1 MRCMYVCVCVVYMVL
16 CMCYEGAGGLPWCW
30 LACKM
35 APVERGG
42 WPIST
47 AEMSLSA
54 HWELS
59 QSVTDTRHGS
69 CNISSGFGSGI
80 QSTNVTDQAST

>member
-1 MRCMYVCVCVVYMVL
+1 MRCMCVCVCVVYMVL
-16 CMCYEGAGGLPWCW
+16 CMCYEVAGGPPWCW
-30 LACKM
+30 LACKRAPVDPWCWLACKR

-59 QSVTDTRHGS
+59 QSVTDTCGTVPV
-69 CNISSGFGSGI
+69 I
-80 QSTNVTDQAST
+80 

>member
-1 MRCMYVCVCVVYMVL
+1 MYN
-16 CMCYEGAGGLPWCW
+16 EGAGGLPWCW
-30 LACKM
+30 LACKVV
-35 APVERGG
+35 PLERGG

-59 QSVTDTRHGS
+59 QSVTDTCGMVHV
-69 CNISSGFGSGI
+69 I
-80 QSTNVTDQAST
+80 

>member
-1 MRCMYVCVCVVYMVL
+1 MRCMCVCVCVVYMVL
-16 CMCYEGAGGLPWCW
+16 CMCYEGVGGLPWCW

-35 APVERGG
+35 APVERAG

-47 AEMSLSA
+47 AEMSLST

-59 QSVTDTRHGS
+59 QPVTDTCGTVHV
-69 CNISSGFGSGI
+69 I
-80 QSTNVTDQAST
+80 

>member
-1 MRCMYVCVCVVYMVL
+1 MCALCVEACIVRCMCVYVCAMVL
-16 CMCYEGAGGLPWCW
+16 CMCFEGTGGLPWCW
-30 LACKM
+30 LACKI

-59 QSVTDTRHGS
+59 QSVTDTCGTVHV
-69 CNISSGFGSGI
+69 I
-80 QSTNVTDQAST
+80 